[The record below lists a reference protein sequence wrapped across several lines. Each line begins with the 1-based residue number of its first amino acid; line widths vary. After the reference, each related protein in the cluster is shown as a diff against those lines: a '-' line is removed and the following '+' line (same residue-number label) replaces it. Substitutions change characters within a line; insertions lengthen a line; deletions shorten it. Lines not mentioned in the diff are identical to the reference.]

1 MLLSGASVLCRAAS
15 ALTDVHWQVVLHY
28 APPPPPPLTPLRDDI
43 IAVAV
48 VTLHYGAS
56 QGDCAR
62 EESNLLR
69 HSLPFPPASEERG
82 DGGGV
87 GGEREGRNVHVFVE
101 GLRGRVLGEGI
112 RSIVL
117 PPCPSAGDR
126 GSRLTAPRC
135 KRGKSKTGTEGH
147 FFIF

>member
-1 MLLSGASVLCRAAS
+1 MSVLCRAAS

-28 APPPPPPLTPLRDDI
+28 APPAPPPAPLTPLGDDI

-82 DGGGV
+82 EGGGLREWWE
-87 GGEREGRNVHVFVE
+87 GKGRGEMCMC
-101 GLRGRVLGEGI
+101 L
-112 RSIVL
+112 
-117 PPCPSAGDR
+117 
-126 GSRLTAPRC
+126 
-135 KRGKSKTGTEGH
+135 
-147 FFIF
+147 